1 MRSMRIG
8 VRVPQYGG
16 SWPQIRTAAER
27 IAIRGFDGV
36 WVNDHLQSPGRMKN
50 EPTFEGLTTLAALA
64 PLVPRVRLGV
74 AVLSASYRPA
84 PLAVRMASVIDAIA
98 GGDRMVIGLGTG
110 SDAPE
115 HRAYGIPFPEPR
127 ERTRRLRRT
136 VEVFRAM
143 TAHPDGATLD
153 GVIADAPNRP
163 NAAPPVW
170 VAAHRPRL
178 LEYAGRE
185 ADGIVAAWVD
195 PDTLAARRHIALD
208 ARGDVSDGFATC
220 LYTFAL
226 PLVAETEGW
235 LAPEAAALGTT
246 PRAVIRWL
254 ATTGIVAPPD
264 EFRDR
269 LAGYAD
275 AGATDVVFAL
285 PSRTPAELIDALAD
299 ALGHAA

>member
-1 MRSMRIG
+1 MRAMRIG

-16 SWPQIRTAAER
+16 SWPQIRAAAER
-27 IAIRGFDGV
+27 IAARGFDGV
-36 WVNDHLQSPGRMKN
+36 WVNDHLQSPGRMKG

-84 PLAVRMASVIDAIA
+84 PLAVRMTSVIDAIA
-98 GGDRMVIGLGTG
+98 GGGRLVVGLGTG
-110 SDAPE
+110 SDVPE
-115 HRAYGIPFPEPR
+115 HRAYGVPFPEPR
-127 ERTRRLRRT
+127 ERARHLRRT

-143 TAHPDGATLD
+143 GAHPDGATVD
-153 GVIADAPNRP
+153 GVIEDAPNRP
-163 NAAPPVW
+163 SAAPPLW
-170 VAAHRPRL
+170 LAAHRPRL

-185 ADGIVAAWVD
+185 ADGIIAAWVD
-195 PDTLAARRHIALD
+195 PVTLAARRHIAQD
-208 ARGDVSDGFATC
+208 ARGDRPGAFATC

-226 PLVAETEGW
+226 PLVAETERW
-235 LAPEAAALGTT
+235 IAPEAAALGTT

-269 LAGYAD
+269 LSEYAA

-285 PSRTPAELIDALAD
+285 PSRTPLETIDALAD
-299 ALGHAA
+299 TTEQTG